1 MGVAPYF
8 GAQVDRWKWAVGL
21 DPDVMID
28 VSVEGGYEGNGVGL
42 KIGNA
47 GE

>member
-1 MGVAPYF
+1 VAPYF
-8 GAQVDRWKWAVGL
+8 GAKVDRWEQAVGL
-21 DPDVMID
+21 DPDVMVD
-28 VSVEGGYEGNGVGL
+28 VGVKRGNKGDGVSF

>member
-1 MGVAPYF
+1 MAANF
-8 GAQVDRWKWAVGL
+8 GAKVDRRKRAVRLNL
-21 DPDVMID
+21 DIMKN
-28 VSVEGGYEGNGVGL
+28 VSVEGGNKGDGVSL